1 MNVRLPATRAGSFEP
16 IRQLSPRARKLAA
29 QETPAEQI
37 GIEHA
42 IDV

>member
-1 MNVRLPATRAGSFEP
+1 MNVRLPVTRAGSFEP
-16 IRQLSPRARKLAA
+16 ITHLSRGARKLAA
-29 QETPAEQI
+29 QENPAEQI